1 MIVRNRFLKTI
12 SLFAILLIIVS
23 VPASLWAGTTGK
35 IAGRVIDAN
44 SGDPLAGVNILV
56 DGTQMGAA
64 TDLDGTFF
72 ILNVPPGKYN
82 VRATMVGYGE
92 VVQQSVV
99 ISADITTTLNFT
111 LKESIMQGEEVVIVA
126 KRPLVQ
132 KDVAAGQS
140 ITTSSEAS
148 ELPVSD
154 IMEAVNL
161 EPGVTVAEN
170 RMEVSIRGG
179 GSDQISFQ
187 VDGMERT
194 DKLNNKTYT
203 PTNSA
208 TVQEIQVLKG
218 GFSAEYGN
226 IRSGMFNVVTKEGG
240 PQFSGSVDYRIAPA
254 HQKHFGPNAYGTD
267 QYDYQTY
274 GTSKSMNPVVDVEG
288 NQIFSG
294 WNEQATSKN
303 ASSWMGKDDWTPE
316 ELQEVWKYRHRPI
329 EYANAPDHYLD
340 FGVGGPLGIKNAGF
354 LVGVKYNRI
363 LPILPSVRGYDQI
376 MSFEGKAHFKPTASM
391 KLTFNALYGK
401 TETSTTGDGWGNF
414 PVMSYGTDIDN
425 AAAASNPAVGINKY
439 YIDANELLDVTTQQL
454 GFKFTHTLSPST
466 FYELRYSYFTSK
478 NEVSKADPRNPA
490 GVKNIGGVEFD
501 EAPVGWVH
509 GSASLMDIPGTYAF
523 SGGGRLEDN
532 SSVKSHLINFDM
544 TSQINSQHMV
554 KFGAMFG
561 SDHVIRDNHVFST
574 IILEPDA
581 GNFSNFDNTPYRM
594 AAYVQD
600 KMEYGGLIANVGLR
614 LEHYAANGYLY
625 DPNNPYSPLWVRGG
639 SAGYETPDDIE
650 PKEKSKSYTYLAP
663 RISFSH
669 PVGENTKFFFN
680 YGIYYSE
687 PATSYRF
694 GLTSESWAFGN
705 YAGDLRQA
713 GNPNL
718 EPPKTSAYEIG
729 FEQSIGD
736 QWLIRAYFYS
746 KDNTQQLGSAYYRG
760 MDGGLVIGS
769 FSNWVSSGGGSAH
782 QTYENNQYQDIRGI
796 EMKITKRIGRFFTGW
811 INMNYLISTKG
822 YYGYQVYN
830 QDPLAAYL
838 SYAAAKEQPQT
849 TPSFIANLNFHTP
862 KDWGQLKGDWI
873 LSINQYWTKGAK
885 VIYNPT
891 GLPTREVNTIY
902 YWADNYSTNLRLSK
916 SLKLT
921 ESINLRLYMDVRNVF
936 NYERLNIN
944 VLNSAERERYYTN
957 YIDGESGLDEKIG
970 NMEDKN
976 GNNVF
981 TENWVDKNGVS
992 RAPIAPSKDF
1002 ALAYNPR
1009 SFLFG
1014 IKIEF

>member
-1 MIVRNRFLKTI
+1 MIVRNRFLKRI
-12 SLFAILLIIVS
+12 SLFTTLLLIVS
-23 VPASLWAGTTGK
+23 VPVGLWAATTGK
-35 IAGRVIDAN
+35 LAGRVLDAN
-44 SGDPLAGVNILV
+44 TGDPLAGVNILIE
-56 DGTQMGAA
+56 GTQIGAA
-64 TDLDGTFF
+64 TDLDGSYFV
-72 ILNVPPGKYN
+72 LNIPPGTYD
-82 VRATMVGYGE
+82 VRATMVGYKD
-92 VVQQSVV
+92 VLQKNVR
-99 ISADITTTLNFT
+99 ISADLTTNANFS
-111 LKESIMQGEEVVIVA
+111 LAESIMEGEEVVVIA
-126 KRPLVQ
+126 TRPLVQ
-132 KDVAAGQS
+132 KDIAAGQS
-140 ITTSSEAS
+140 ITTSEDATA
-148 ELPVSD
+148 LPVSD

-161 EPGVTVAEN
+161 EPGITVAEN

-187 VDGMERT
+187 VDGLERT

-226 IRSGMFNVVTKEGG
+226 IRSGMFNVITKEGG
-240 PQFSGSVDYRIAPA
+240 QKFSGSVDYRMAPGT
-254 HQKHFGPNAYGTD
+254 QKHFGPSAYGTD

-274 GTSKSMNPVVDVEG
+274 GTSKSFDAINDVEG
-288 NQIFSG
+288 NQIFDG
-294 WNEQATSKN
+294 WNSQATSKN
-303 ASSWMGKDDWTPE
+303 ASGWMGKSDWTAQ
-316 ELQEVWKYRHRPI
+316 ELQDVWKYRHRPV
-329 EYANAPDHYLD
+329 EYANTPDHYLD
-340 FGVGGPLGIKNAGF
+340 FGIGGPLGIKNAGF
-354 LVGVKYNRI
+354 IVGVKYNRI
-363 LPILPSVRGYDQI
+363 LPIVPSVRGYDQI
-376 MSFEGKAHFKPTASM
+376 MSFEGKVHFKPTQSM
-391 KLTFNALYGK
+391 KITINALHGT
-401 TETSTTGDGWGNF
+401 TETSTSGDGWGNF
-414 PVMSYGTDIDN
+414 PLMSYGADIN
-425 AAAASNPAVGINKY
+425 VNSASATGLNKY
-439 YIDANELLDVTTQQL
+439 YIDFNQLLDVTTNQI
-454 GFKFTHTLSPST
+454 GFKFTHTLNPST
-466 FYELRYSYFTSK
+466 FYELKYSYFTSE
-478 NEVSKADPRNPA
+478 NEVKKADARNMA
-490 GVKNIGGVEFD
+490 GAKTIGGVEFD
-501 EAPVGWVH
+501 EGPVGWVH
-509 GSASLMDIPGTYAF
+509 GSASLMDIPGTYAL

-532 SSVKSHLINFDM
+532 SSAKSHLLNFDM
-544 TSQINSQHMV
+544 TNQFNNNHMF

-600 KMEYGGLIANVGLR
+600 KMEYGGLIANIGLR
-614 LEHYAANGYLY
+614 LEHYAGNGNIY
-625 DPNNPYSPLWVRGG
+625 DPANPYSSLWVRGG
-639 SAGYETPDDIE
+639 SYGYETPEDM
-650 PKEKSKSYTYLAP
+650 PHEKSKSFTFLAP

-687 PATSYRF
+687 PLTSYRY

-705 YAGDLRQA
+705 NAGDIRQV

-729 FEQSIGD
+729 FEQAIGD
-736 QWLIRAYFYS
+736 QYLVRAYFYS
-746 KDNTQQLGSAYYRG
+746 KDNTQQLGTAYFRG
-760 MDGGLVIGS
+760 MDGGLVVGS
-769 FSNWVSSGGGSAH
+769 FSNWVSSGGGSGH
-782 QTYENNQYQDIRGI
+782 ESYENNQYQDIRGI
-796 EMKITKRIGRFFTGW
+796 EMKITKRVGRFFTGW
-811 INMNYLISTKG
+811 INMNYLINTSG
-822 YYGYQVYN
+822 NYGTQVYN

-838 SYAAAKEQPQT
+838 SYAASKQQPQT

-873 LSINQYWTKGAK
+873 MSINQYWTKGAK

-916 SLKLT
+916 GLKLS
-921 ESINLRLYMDVRNVF
+921 ESINLRLYMDIRNIF
-936 NYERLNIN
+936 NYERLNLN
-944 VLNSAERERYYTN
+944 VLTSAERERYYTN

-992 RAPIAPSKDF
+992 RAPIAPTKDF

-1014 IKIEF
+1014 IKLEF